1 MADGTTGMTVSLRG
15 RWLAAAVQAKTIIL
29 AAVLSVTGIA
39 APAKA
44 QELPFQLVAPPDL
57 LLRNFDQVAF
67 GPDFTPHIGD
77 RIYKWAGPLRVAL
90 VGADAAYYRRFVE
103 GHLAELSNL
112 TGLEVQMLDYAD
124 GSENFYVHFVRQADM
139 LDTARYYQVSLHD
152 ARPPIDASACMY
164 AFFKNGRMAID
175 RSVAIIS
182 TDRDPRYIAT
192 CILEE
197 IAQALGLPMDTDLL
211 VSSIFSDRGLPQQMS
226 VNDKIMIRA
235 LYDPRITPGMPRT
248 QAMQV
253 ARLVIPQLVSQY
265 RRFGEVGLYLRY

>member
-1 MADGTTGMTVSLRG
+1 MADGVMGRRTTSRTGLRA
-15 RWLAAAVQAKTIIL
+15 LAAAALLSAL
-29 AAVLSVTGIA
+29 AAGS
-39 APAKA
+39 APGHA
-44 QELPFQLVAPPDL
+44 QELPFQLVAPPNL
-57 LLRNFDQVAF
+57 LLQNFDQVAF
-67 GPDFTPHIGD
+67 GPDFTSRIGD

-90 VGADAAYYRRFVE
+90 IGPDAAYYRRFVE
-103 GHLAELSNL
+103 GHLFELSNL
-112 TGLEVQMLDYAD
+112 TGLEIHLLDYAD

-139 LDTARYYQVSLHD
+139 LDTARYYQVSLQD
-152 ARPPIDASACMY
+152 MRSAVDSSACMY
-164 AFFKNGRMAID
+164 AFFNNGHMAID

-235 LYDPRITPGMPRT
+235 LYDPRIRPGMPRL

-253 ARLVIPQLVSQY
+253 ARLVIPDLVNRY
-265 RRFGEVGLYLRY
+265 RQFGETALYLRY